1 MAKQTKKTV
10 TLFGNLG
17 ADPRLHQI
25 PARTETRNV
34 YDPIIDDVVE
44 KNFDRKAQ
52 EFRTFSLA
60 VSAECQEETRWIHC
74 IDWAGNANLFRKGD
88 RVRLTGYFQVR
99 AYKKDGEDKRIRQ
112 FVVETANLERAK
124 IRHENAASLLLHC
137 RSTSPARA
145 RPDRPP
151 AARPRRSRRRRRG
164 PCPPDRRRRRAP

>member
-44 KNFDRKAQ
+44 RNFDREAQ

-60 VSAECQEETRWIHC
+60 VKNQDQEETRWIHC
-74 IDWAGNANLFRKGD
+74 IDWKGNTAIFRKGD
-88 RVRLTGYFQVR
+88 RVRVTGYFQVR

-112 FVVETANLERAK
+112 FVVETANLERPK
-124 IRHENAASLLLHC
+124 IRQEAA
-137 RSTSPARA
+137 A
-145 RPDRPP
+145 
-151 AARPRRSRRRRRG
+151 
-164 PCPPDRRRRRAP
+164 

>member
-44 KNFDRKAQ
+44 RNFDREAQ

-60 VSAECQEETRWIHC
+60 VRNQDQEETRWIHC
-74 IDWAGNANLFRKGD
+74 IDWKGNTAIFRKGD
-88 RVRLTGYFQVR
+88 RVRVTGYFQVR

-112 FVVETANLERAK
+112 FVIETANLERPK
-124 IRHENAASLLLHC
+124 IRQEAA
-137 RSTSPARA
+137 A
-145 RPDRPP
+145 
-151 AARPRRSRRRRRG
+151 
-164 PCPPDRRRRRAP
+164 